1 MVTAIRPLHLQHDRA
16 TLDDRI
22 DHLQA
27 HLTEGLD
34 GMAIDRQ
41 DPFTL
46 LDAGRC
52 RGRASRRGGQHRRGL
67 LQAGHAQHRIQHDGQ
82 KEVGSRTGDDDGRAL
97 EQRQPVEGAM
107 HLGRVDL
114 SPLFFI
120 EHAHVAAQRNGRQA
134 PFGLILANFPG
145 QQRLAEA
152 DGEAQ
157 DLDATP
163 AGHQVVTQLVHEHQ
177 HAQGKEKGN
186 QGGHRRRLRRNSG
199 Y

>member
-1 MVTAIRPLHLQHDRA
+1 MVTAIRPLHLQHDRTA
-16 TLDDRI
+16 LDDRI

-27 HLTEGLD
+27 HFAEGLD
-34 GMAIDRQ
+34 GMAINRQ

-46 LDAGRC
+46 LNAGRC
-52 RGRASRRGGQHRRGL
+52 SCRAGGRGGQHRRRL
-67 LQAGHAQHRIQHDGQ
+67 LQASHAQHRVQHDGQ
-82 KEVGSRTGDDDGRAL
+82 QEVGSRSGNDDGRPL
-97 EQRQPVEGAM
+97 EQRQPVESAM

-114 SPLFFI
+114 AALLFI

-134 PFGLILANFPG
+134 PFGLILADFPG
-145 QQRLAEA
+145 QQRLSEA